1 MVRRNK
7 AGPPAAERPR
17 IRSSGTRR
25 GTMTKEQQPAKPN
38 RQEQEREP
46 EGNTLQDAS
55 DEAVRQLE
63 SGDEPGH
70 AGRGD
75 YG

>member
-1 MVRRNK
+1 MHGRQADEQK
-7 AGPPAAERPR
+7 QAELP
-17 IRSSGTRR
+17 
-25 GTMTKEQQPAKPN
+25 EAD
-38 RQEQEREP
+38 EP

-55 DEAVRQLE
+55 DEAVQALE
-63 SGDEPGH
+63 EGDEPGH

>member
-1 MVRRNK
+1 MESGK
-7 AGPPAAERPR
+7 PEQPEQPAAD
-17 IRSSGTRR
+17 
-25 GTMTKEQQPAKPN
+25 
-38 RQEQEREP
+38 EP

-55 DEAVRQLE
+55 DEAVRALE
-63 SGDEPGH
+63 EGDEPGH

>member
-1 MVRRNK
+1 MTGGTPE
-7 AGPPAAERPR
+7 GPEEEGP
-17 IRSSGTRR
+17 
-25 GTMTKEQQPAKPN
+25 
-38 RQEQEREP
+38 EP

-55 DEAVRQLE
+55 DEAVRALE
-63 SGDEPGH
+63 EGDEPGH

>member
-1 MVRRNK
+1 
-7 AGPPAAERPR
+7 
-17 IRSSGTRR
+17 
-25 GTMTKEQQPAKPN
+25 MTKEQQPAKPN
-38 RQEQEREP
+38 GEEPEREP

-63 SGDEPGH
+63 SGEEPGH